1 MSFVSASRC
10 VIMRSAIV
18 CFGCAQEE
26 LQSLAVAD
34 SVQEAADFAL
44 VVARRV
50 DRVLA
55 VPGASVAT
63 QPDNQTV
70 SNLVDSTLAQ
80 RIQDAS
86 TIPRLVLLLRKAD
99 EQLATAKN
107 AVMDLEERL
116 RHELMDSVDHVRQLV
131 STKAAEVS
139 IAALL
144 LEGVPCSH
152 RFRRWRLAGWE
163 WWRPPSLLSMIAMR
177 RACCVAFSLCRA
189 WMCGTLTSTLSCL
202 GRCLPPSRTECEVG
216 VAAITV
222 WFC

>member
-1 MSFVSASRC
+1 M
-10 VIMRSAIV
+10 IMRSAIV

-34 SVQEAADFAL
+34 SMQEAADFAL

-131 STKAAEVS
+131 STKAAEVG

-144 LEGVPCSH
+144 LGGRSSMLTSLSQVEACRVGVVEATKSAISD
-152 RFRRWRLAGWE
+152 RDAE
-163 WWRPPSLLSMIAMR
+163 SLLRCIQSVSR
-177 RACCVAFSLCRA
+177 LDVRDVDLD
-189 WMCGTLTSTLSCL
+189 TVVL
-202 GRCLPPSRTECEVG
+202 G
-216 VAAITV
+216 
-222 WFC
+222 

>member
-1 MSFVSASRC
+1 MGL
-10 VIMRSAIV
+10 AIV

-131 STKAAEVS
+131 STKAAEVG

-144 LEGVPCSH
+144 LGGRSSMLTSLSQVEACRVGVVEATKSAISD
-152 RFRRWRLAGWE
+152 RDAE
-163 WWRPPSLLSMIAMR
+163 SLLRCIQSVSR
-177 RACCVAFSLCRA
+177 LDVRDVDLD
-189 WMCGTLTSTLSCL
+189 TVVL
-202 GRCLPPSRTECEVG
+202 G
-216 VAAITV
+216 
-222 WFC
+222 

>member
-131 STKAAEVS
+131 STKAAEVG

-144 LEGVPCSH
+144 LGGRSSMLTSLSQVEACRVGVVEATKSAIND
-152 RFRRWRLAGWE
+152 RDAE
-163 WWRPPSLLSMIAMR
+163 SLLRCIQSVSR
-177 RACCVAFSLCRA
+177 LDVRDVDLD
-189 WMCGTLTSTLSCL
+189 TVVL
-202 GRCLPPSRTECEVG
+202 G
-216 VAAITV
+216 
-222 WFC
+222 

>member
-1 MSFVSASRC
+1 
-10 VIMRSAIV
+10 MRSAIV

-34 SVQEAADFAL
+34 SMQEAADFAL

-131 STKAAEVS
+131 STKAAEVG

-144 LEGVPCSH
+144 LGGRSSMLTSLSQVEACRVGVVEATKSAISD
-152 RFRRWRLAGWE
+152 RDAE
-163 WWRPPSLLSMIAMR
+163 SLLRCIQSVSR
-177 RACCVAFSLCRA
+177 LDVRDVDLD
-189 WMCGTLTSTLSCL
+189 TVVL
-202 GRCLPPSRTECEVG
+202 G
-216 VAAITV
+216 
-222 WFC
+222 

>member
-1 MSFVSASRC
+1 M
-10 VIMRSAIV
+10 IMRSAIV

-34 SVQEAADFAL
+34 SMQEAADFAL

-131 STKAAEVS
+131 STKAAEVG

-144 LEGVPCSH
+144 LGGRSSMLTSLSQVEACRVGVVEATKSAIND
-152 RFRRWRLAGWE
+152 RDAE
-163 WWRPPSLLSMIAMR
+163 SLLRCIQSVSR
-177 RACCVAFSLCRA
+177 LDVRDVDLD
-189 WMCGTLTSTLSCL
+189 TVVL
-202 GRCLPPSRTECEVG
+202 G
-216 VAAITV
+216 
-222 WFC
+222 

>member
-1 MSFVSASRC
+1 
-10 VIMRSAIV
+10 MRPAIV

-116 RHELMDSVDHVRQLV
+116 RHELVDSVDHVRQLV
-131 STKAAEVS
+131 STKAAEVG

-144 LEGVPCSH
+144 LGGRSSMLTSLPQVEACRVGVVEATKSAISD
-152 RFRRWRLAGWE
+152 RDAE
-163 WWRPPSLLSMIAMR
+163 SLLRCIQSVSR
-177 RACCVAFSLCRA
+177 LDVRDVDLD
-189 WMCGTLTSTLSCL
+189 TVVL
-202 GRCLPPSRTECEVG
+202 G
-216 VAAITV
+216 
-222 WFC
+222 

>member
-34 SVQEAADFAL
+34 SMQEAADFAL

-131 STKAAEVS
+131 STKAAEVG

-144 LEGVPCSH
+144 LGGRSSMLTSLSQVEACRVGVVEATKSAIND
-152 RFRRWRLAGWE
+152 RDAE
-163 WWRPPSLLSMIAMR
+163 SLLRCIQSVSR
-177 RACCVAFSLCRA
+177 LDVRDVDLD
-189 WMCGTLTSTLSCL
+189 TVVL
-202 GRCLPPSRTECEVG
+202 G
-216 VAAITV
+216 
-222 WFC
+222 

>member
-1 MSFVSASRC
+1 M
-10 VIMRSAIV
+10 IMGLAIV

-131 STKAAEVS
+131 STKAAEVG

-144 LEGVPCSH
+144 LGGRSSMLTSLSQVEACRVGVVEATKSAISD
-152 RFRRWRLAGWE
+152 RDAE
-163 WWRPPSLLSMIAMR
+163 SLLRCIQSVSR
-177 RACCVAFSLCRA
+177 LDVRDVDLD
-189 WMCGTLTSTLSCL
+189 TVVL
-202 GRCLPPSRTECEVG
+202 G
-216 VAAITV
+216 
-222 WFC
+222 

>member
-1 MSFVSASRC
+1 MGL
-10 VIMRSAIV
+10 AIV

-34 SVQEAADFAL
+34 SMQEAADFAL

-131 STKAAEVS
+131 STKAAEVG

-144 LEGVPCSH
+144 LGGRSSMLTSLSQVEACRVGVVEATKSAIND
-152 RFRRWRLAGWE
+152 RDAE
-163 WWRPPSLLSMIAMR
+163 SLLRCIQSVSR
-177 RACCVAFSLCRA
+177 LDVRDVDLD
-189 WMCGTLTSTLSCL
+189 TVVL
-202 GRCLPPSRTECEVG
+202 G
-216 VAAITV
+216 
-222 WFC
+222 

>member
-1 MSFVSASRC
+1 M
-10 VIMRSAIV
+10 IMGLAIV

-131 STKAAEVS
+131 STKAAEVG

-144 LEGVPCSH
+144 LGGRSSMLTSLSQVEACRVGVVEATKSAIND
-152 RFRRWRLAGWE
+152 RDAE
-163 WWRPPSLLSMIAMR
+163 SLLRCIQSVSR
-177 RACCVAFSLCRA
+177 LDVRDVDLD
-189 WMCGTLTSTLSCL
+189 TVVL
-202 GRCLPPSRTECEVG
+202 G
-216 VAAITV
+216 
-222 WFC
+222 

>member
-1 MSFVSASRC
+1 M
-10 VIMRSAIV
+10 IMRPAIV

-63 QPDNQTV
+63 QPNNQTV

-86 TIPRLVLLLRKAD
+86 TIPRLVVLLRKAD

-131 STKAAEVS
+131 STKAAEVG

-144 LEGVPCSH
+144 LGGRSSMLTSLPQVEACRVGVVEATKSAISD
-152 RFRRWRLAGWE
+152 RDAE
-163 WWRPPSLLSMIAMR
+163 SLLRCIQSVSR
-177 RACCVAFSLCRA
+177 LDVRDVDLD
-189 WMCGTLTSTLSCL
+189 TVVL
-202 GRCLPPSRTECEVG
+202 G
-216 VAAITV
+216 
-222 WFC
+222 

>member
-34 SVQEAADFAL
+34 SMQEAADFAL

-131 STKAAEVS
+131 STKAAEVG

-144 LEGVPCSH
+144 LGGRSSMLTSLSQVEACRVGVVEATKSAISD
-152 RFRRWRLAGWE
+152 RDAE
-163 WWRPPSLLSMIAMR
+163 SLLRCIQSVSR
-177 RACCVAFSLCRA
+177 LDVRDVDLD
-189 WMCGTLTSTLSCL
+189 TVVL
-202 GRCLPPSRTECEVG
+202 G
-216 VAAITV
+216 
-222 WFC
+222 

>member
-10 VIMRSAIV
+10 VIMGLAIV

-131 STKAAEVS
+131 STKAAEVG

-144 LEGVPCSH
+144 LGGRSSMLTSLSQVEACRVGVVEATKSAISD
-152 RFRRWRLAGWE
+152 RDAE
-163 WWRPPSLLSMIAMR
+163 SLLRCIQSVSR
-177 RACCVAFSLCRA
+177 LDVRDVDLD
-189 WMCGTLTSTLSCL
+189 TVVL
-202 GRCLPPSRTECEVG
+202 G
-216 VAAITV
+216 
-222 WFC
+222 

>member
-131 STKAAEVS
+131 STKAAEVG

-144 LEGVPCSH
+144 LGGRSSMLTSLSQVEACRVGVVEATKSAISD
-152 RFRRWRLAGWE
+152 RDAE
-163 WWRPPSLLSMIAMR
+163 SLLRCIQSVSR
-177 RACCVAFSLCRA
+177 LDVRDVDLD
-189 WMCGTLTSTLSCL
+189 TVVL
-202 GRCLPPSRTECEVG
+202 G
-216 VAAITV
+216 
-222 WFC
+222 

>member
-1 MSFVSASRC
+1 
-10 VIMRSAIV
+10 MRSAIV

-34 SVQEAADFAL
+34 SMQEAADFAL

-131 STKAAEVS
+131 STKAAEVG

-144 LEGVPCSH
+144 LGGRSSMLTSLSQVEACRVGVVEATKSAIND
-152 RFRRWRLAGWE
+152 RDAE
-163 WWRPPSLLSMIAMR
+163 SLLRCIQSVSR
-177 RACCVAFSLCRA
+177 LDVRDVDLD
-189 WMCGTLTSTLSCL
+189 TVVL
-202 GRCLPPSRTECEVG
+202 G
-216 VAAITV
+216 
-222 WFC
+222 